1 MFIYHLLVIGF
12 LFLLILTSIEVEETN
27 LEIAATGSDNTKP
40 VTEVLLLEVTLCKV
54 LSVFAAERNVSGD
67 SDLLTTGGDVDL
79 VLELTGAVVDL
90 NVLLEVFN
98 ELINNDDGTVTVG
111 IGNVDD
117 DLLSLLTT
125 LRSL

>member
-27 LEIAATGSDNTKP
+27 LEIAATGSDNSKP

-90 NVLLEVFN
+90 NVLL
-98 ELINNDDGTVTVG
+98 
-111 IGNVDD
+111 
-117 DLLSLLTT
+117 
-125 LRSL
+125 